1 MSPRNKQAGN
11 AQGAA
16 DPGEG
21 AGRRTMDNAGL
32 VALAEGHWFDAC
44 EAMLRQRILAGD
56 DAPPVKLA
64 HELASIGHRVI
75 SLDAEDFLEL
85 ATQVKHRP
93 WASRLSQCCF
103 PIEPRAR
110 ERGALGSL
118 VPLYELMLEVI
129 QLRAQRHEPQALV
142 VTAHLIAEYLCQLA
156 WEERLGHGGD
166 PLRLP
171 KDVGERWGTDD
182 PECPHSSVMR
192 ATAKRAVN
200 AGKGDLKGFTS
211 YLDRFHSRLG
221 DTLAVCA
228 MNHQTI
234 DAGERPD
241 VGPTCPNPCRWAV
254 AGPVDERRALDARL
268 RLGLIY
274 LESPLVALR
283 HHAPVGHFFG
293 VPSIAEISDGWLKT
307 WEKLTTQWP
316 DGSNPLVAAV
326 DQGSY
331 PIQKDEALPGL
342 SMLVSVVPGC
352 TGRPGTLLHDIA
364 DDIVRTLGW
373 VRD

>member
-1 MSPRNKQAGN
+1 
-11 AQGAA
+11 
-16 DPGEG
+16 
-21 AGRRTMDNAGL
+21 MDDAGL
-32 VALAEGHWFDAC
+32 VVLAENFWFDAC
-44 EAMLRQRILAGD
+44 EAMLRQRIAAGD
-56 DAPPVKLA
+56 DDPAVALA
-64 HELASIGHRVI
+64 HRLAAIGHRVI

-85 ATQVKHRP
+85 AQQVMSRP
-93 WASRLSQCCF
+93 WATRLGQCCF
-103 PIEPRAR
+103 PIEPRAK

-129 QLRAQRHEPQALV
+129 QLRSQRHEPQALV

-156 WEERLGHGGD
+156 WESRLGHGGD

-171 KDVGERWGTDD
+171 RDVGERWGTED
-182 PECPHSSVMR
+182 PECPHSSAMR

-200 AGKGDLKGFTS
+200 AGQGDLKGFTS

-228 MNHQTI
+228 MNHETI
-234 DAGERPD
+234 AAGERPD

-254 AGPVDERRALDARL
+254 AGGLAERRDLDARL

-293 VPSIAEISDGWLKT
+293 VPSIAEISEGWVKT

-326 DQGSY
+326 ESGDYHVPQ
-331 PIQKDEALPGL
+331 DEALPGL
-342 SMLVSVVPGC
+342 SMLVSVVA
-352 TGRPGTLLHDIA
+352 GRPVTPGHLLHDIA
-364 DDIVRTLGW
+364 ADIVATLSH
-373 VRD
+373 VAS